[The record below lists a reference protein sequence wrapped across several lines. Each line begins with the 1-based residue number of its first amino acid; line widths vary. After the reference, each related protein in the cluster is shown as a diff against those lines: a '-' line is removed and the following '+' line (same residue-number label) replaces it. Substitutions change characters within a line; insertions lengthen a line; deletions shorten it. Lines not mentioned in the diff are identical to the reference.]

1 MKLEKRTE
9 TLKSVRE
16 SNKIPGVLFGKTIEP
31 EAIQIDE
38 KDFKEAFKNFGL
50 TQTFE
55 VKLGRKKHNVYIK
68 DIQRHHI
75 NHNLF
80 LNVKLL
86 KVVEGDLIHSHL
98 PIHLL
103 GKEKIEKPGIIVQL
117 LSDSI
122 EVEYGIGSSINH
134 IDLDVSNL
142 KVGDSVTVGDLS
154 IPEGINVLDDHDKA
168 VLNVSETKYVEEE
181 QEPEEE
187 IDAMDVEVIT
197 EKDKTKDKDKE

>member
-187 IDAMDVEVIT
+187 VDAMDVEVIT

>member
-38 KDFKEAFKNFGL
+38 KDFKETFKSFGL

-68 DIQRHHI
+68 EVQRHHI

-86 KVVEGDLIHSHL
+86 KVMEGDLIRSNL
-98 PIHLL
+98 PIHLI
-103 GKEKIEKPGIIVQL
+103 GKEKIEKPGIIIQL
-117 LSDSI
+117 ISDSI
-122 EVEYGIGSSINH
+122 EVEYGIGSAINH
-134 IDLDVSNL
+134 IDLDVSKL
-142 KVGDSVTVGDLS
+142 KVGDSITVADLT
-154 IPEGINVLDDHDKA
+154 IPEGITVLDEQEKT
-168 VLNVSETKYVEEE
+168 VLNISESRYVEEDE
-181 QEPEEE
+181 QEPEE
-187 IDAMDVEVIT
+187 IKDAMDVEVIT
-197 EKDKTKDKDKE
+197 EKVKE

>member
-9 TLKSVRE
+9 TLRSVRE

-38 KDFKEAFKNFGL
+38 KEFNEAFKNFGL

-68 DIQRHHI
+68 DVQRHHI
-75 NHNLF
+75 NQNLF

-103 GKEKIEKPGIIVQL
+103 GKEKIEKPGIIVQML
-117 LSDSI
+117 ADSI
-122 EVEYGIGSSINH
+122 EVEYGIGSSVNH
-134 IDLDVSNL
+134 IDLDVSHL
-142 KVGDSVTVGDLS
+142 KIGDSITIADLV
-154 IPEGINVLDDHDKA
+154 IPEGIEVLEEHDK
-168 VLNVSETKYVEEE
+168 VILNVSETKYVEEDE
-181 QEPEEE
+181 TEEE
-187 IDAMDVEVIT
+187 VDAMDVEVIT
-197 EKDKTKDKDKE
+197 EKPKVKE

>member
-9 TLKSVRE
+9 TLRSVRE

-38 KDFKEAFKNFGL
+38 KEFNEAFKNFGL

-68 DIQRHHI
+68 DVQRHHI
-75 NHNLF
+75 NQNLF

-103 GKEKIEKPGIIVQL
+103 GKEKIEKPGIIVQML
-117 LSDSI
+117 ADSI
-122 EVEYGIGSSINH
+122 EVEYGIGSSVNH
-134 IDLDVSNL
+134 IDLDVSHL
-142 KVGDSVTVGDLS
+142 KIGDSITIADLA
-154 IPEGINVLDDHDKA
+154 IPEGIEVLEEHDK
-168 VLNVSETKYVEEE
+168 VILNVSETKYVEEDE
-181 QEPEEE
+181 TEEE
-187 IDAMDVEVIT
+187 VDAMDVEVIT
-197 EKDKTKDKDKE
+197 EKPKVKE